1 MDGWSDVP
9 GIQELF
15 VIGLVALL
23 VFGPDRLP
31 ELARRLGR
39 AVRTVRTLTSS
50 AAAEIRAVGG
60 VAELEREVRA
70 LRRDLDGARTDL
82 RRVARET
89 AATPQS
95 SPPGAD
101 APTGAAGG
109 STPEVA
115 PAPTDPEAT

>member
-1 MDGWSDVP
+1 VDGWSDVP
-9 GIQELF
+9 GIQELL

-31 ELARRLGR
+31 ELARGLGR

-89 AATPQS
+89 GATPPS
-95 SPPGAD
+95 SAPSAGPAEGSDD
-101 APTGAAGG
+101 AP
-109 STPEVA
+109 P
-115 PAPTDPEAT
+115 PTDPEAT